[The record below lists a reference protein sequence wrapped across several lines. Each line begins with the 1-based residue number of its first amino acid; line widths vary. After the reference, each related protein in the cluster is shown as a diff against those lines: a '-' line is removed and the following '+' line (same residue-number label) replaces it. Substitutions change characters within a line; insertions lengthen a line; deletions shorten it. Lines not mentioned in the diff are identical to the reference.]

1 MFIKRFF
8 FPRTRIFTFSGFS
21 SYWNSSILLIIFYI
35 FFLFET
41 RYLPRKKRNFNL
53 ILSEGCE
60 IFQMLIRPLRLFL
73 RKKKNI
79 YIYISNGQQSWL
91 QIKSRRINVSRE
103 KTKDGVS
110 PSGQQSIDTLV
121 VSLKVGRSLET
132 LTAFSPAVDIF
143 P

>member
-1 MFIKRFF
+1 
-8 FPRTRIFTFSGFS
+8 
-21 SYWNSSILLIIFYI
+21 
-35 FFLFET
+35 
-41 RYLPRKKRNFNL
+41 
-53 ILSEGCE
+53 
-60 IFQMLIRPLRLFL
+60 MLIRPLRLFL

-110 PSGQQSIDTLV
+110 ASGQQSIDTLV
-121 VSLKVGRSLET
+121 VSLKVGRSLKT

>member
-1 MFIKRFF
+1 MRNIPNVNQTVAFISTK
-8 FPRTRIFTFSGFS
+8 
-21 SYWNSSILLIIFYI
+21 
-35 FFLFET
+35 E
-41 RYLPRKKRNFNL
+41 
-53 ILSEGCE
+53 
-60 IFQMLIRPLRLFL
+60 
-73 RKKKNI
+73 KKNM
-79 YIYISNGQQSWL
+79 YISNGQQSWL

-121 VSLKVGRSLET
+121 VSLKIGRSLET